1 MLLTKAHRLMIK
13 KVALWTAGV
22 IVVLA
27 VGLAA
32 YPWWPVA
39 RDSFGADRYL
49 SYLEA
54 NRTPL
59 DLSAPDADFAFPSDV
74 YTSRFVMLGEV
85 HGYAMPQRLDL
96 ALLRHL
102 NTHAGVRWYL
112 AEVDPLQATAIN
124 AYIAGGDSAAAA
136 AVFDRWADETAQW
149 GNREFFDKL
158 TGIRAMNAAL
168 PADRQV
174 RFIGVDAPKS
184 ETEPPSGPL
193 PRGNLD
199 SATTADAINARL
211 AFDATSAPA
220 DASRYDHILRNI
232 GTVLQMDGSGDET
245 FYGLWGKYHTL
256 EVPARGS
263 EPLASRLSAPDGLMP
278 NGVTSVVTLCASNC
292 FNMMPA
298 AAMPAPLQ
306 PSGGE
311 AYLYAPLGNDWTYF
325 YRTAGVGDLLAA
337 MEDDE
342 AVLFVLDAEGT
353 PYRAGRRL
361 VGESGLL
368 AMLQGLGVE
377 GSAADAFDYMIGMR
391 DVAPLTPWRGD
402 AADVT
407 GDAQALLEAQ

>member
-1 MLLTKAHRLMIK
+1 MPMIK

-22 IVVLA
+22 IVILA
-27 VGLAA
+27 AGLAA
-32 YPWWPVA
+32 YPWWPVV
-39 RDSFGADRYL
+39 RDAFGADRYV

-59 DLSAPDADFAFPSDV
+59 ELSAPDADFAFPSDV
-74 YTSRFVMLGEV
+74 YTSRFIMLGEV

-102 NTHAGVRWYL
+102 NTRAGVRWYL

-124 AYIAGGDSAAAA
+124 AYIAGGDKSAAA

-168 PADRQV
+168 SADRQV
-174 RFIGVDAPKS
+174 RFIGVDAPQND
-184 ETEPPSGPL
+184 TELPSRPL
-193 PRGNLD
+193 PEGNLD
-199 SATTADAINARL
+199 SARTADAINARL
-211 AFDATSAPA
+211 ALDAASAPA

-232 GTVLQMDGSGDET
+232 GTVLQMDGAGDET
-245 FYGLWGKYHTL
+245 FYGLWGKYHVL

-263 EPLASRLSAPDGLMP
+263 KPLASRLNAPDGLMP
-278 NGVTSVVTLCASNC
+278 SGVTSVVTLCASNC

-298 AAMPAPLQ
+298 AAMPAPLR

-311 AYLYAPLGNDWTYF
+311 AYLYAPLGNDRTYF

-337 MEDDE
+337 MGDDD
-342 AVLFVLDAEGT
+342 AVMFALDAEGT

-361 VGESGLL
+361 VGDSGLF
-368 AMLQGLGVE
+368 AMLQSLGVE
-377 GSAADAFDYMIGMR
+377 GSAAEAFDYMIGMR
-391 DVAPLTPWRGD
+391 DVAPLTPWRGA

>member
-1 MLLTKAHRLMIK
+1 MLLIKTHRLMIK

-32 YPWWPVA
+32 YPWWPVV

-102 NTHAGVRWYL
+102 NTRARVRWYL

-124 AYIAGGDSAAAA
+124 AYIAGGDSAVAA
-136 AVFDRWADETAQW
+136 AVFDRWADQTAQW

-174 RFIGVDAPKS
+174 RFIGVDALQT

-193 PRGNLD
+193 PGGNLD

-211 AFDATSAPA
+211 ALDATSAPA

-256 EVPARGS
+256 GVPARGS
-263 EPLASRLSAPDGLMP
+263 KPLASRLSAPDGLMP
-278 NGVTSVVTLCASNC
+278 SGVTSVVTFCASNC

-298 AAMPAPLQ
+298 AAMPTPLR

-311 AYLYAPLGNDWTYF
+311 AYLYAPLGNDRTYF

-337 MEDDE
+337 MGDDD
-342 AVLFVLDAEGT
+342 AVLFALDAKGT
-353 PYRAGRRL
+353 PYRVGRRL

-377 GSAADAFDYMIGMR
+377 GSAADAFDYIIGMR
-391 DVAPLTPWRGD
+391 DVAPLTPWRGA

>member
-1 MLLTKAHRLMIK
+1 MFLIKVHMLMIK
-13 KVALWTAGV
+13 KVALWAVGV
-22 IVVLA
+22 IVVIA

-32 YPWWPVA
+32 YPWWPVV
-39 RDSFGADRYL
+39 RDSFEADRYL

-59 DLSAPDADFAFPSDV
+59 DLSVPDADFAFPSDV
-74 YTSRFVMLGEV
+74 YTSRFIMLGEV

-102 NTHAGVRWYL
+102 NTRAGVRWYL

-136 AVFDRWADETAQW
+136 AVFDRWADQTAQW

-158 TGIRAMNAAL
+158 TGIRVMNAAL

-174 RFIGVDAPKS
+174 RFIGVDALQI

-193 PRGNLD
+193 PGGNLD
-199 SATTADAINARL
+199 SPTTADAINARL
-211 AFDATSAPA
+211 ALDAARAPG
-220 DASRYDHILRNI
+220 DASRYDHMLRNI
-232 GTVLQMDGSGDET
+232 ETVLQMDGARDET
-245 FYGLWGKYHTL
+245 FYGLWGKFHTL
-256 EVPARGS
+256 KIPAQGAK
-263 EPLASRLSAPDGLMP
+263 PIAMHLNAPDGLMSG
-278 NGVTSVVTLCASNC
+278 GVTSITTLCASNC

-298 AAMPAPLQ
+298 AAMPAPLR

-311 AYLYAPLGNDWTYF
+311 AYFYAPLGNDRTYF
-325 YRTAGVGDLLAA
+325 YRTDGVGDLLAA
-337 MEDDE
+337 MGDDD
-342 AVLFVLDAEGT
+342 AVMFALDAEGT

-361 VGESGLL
+361 VGESGFL

-391 DVAPLTPWRGD
+391 DVAPLTPWRGA